1 MGFLSWLESTAYAQ
15 WILTGLNGWPIMLT
29 AHAIGLAIVV
39 GIVFVLDLRILGVL
53 RQIPY
58 TALHRFMSI
67 AWLGIIT
74 NVISGFSLFMTQAT
88 VYVTSVPFLF
98 KIACIALGIVNLV
111 YIQKMLQR
119 DAASWE
125 MSAAVPREARLLAGS
140 SIAVWGLAVVTG
152 RLIAYL

>member
-29 AHAIGLAIVV
+29 SHAIGLAIVV
-39 GIVFVLDLRILGVL
+39 GVVFVLDLRILGVY
-53 RQIPY
+53 RQIPF
-58 TALHRFMSI
+58 TALHRFMAI
-67 AWLGIIT
+67 AWLGIVT

-88 VYVTSVPFLF
+88 VYVTSPPFLF

-111 YIQKMLQR
+111 YTQRLLLR
-119 DAASWE
+119 DAASWDA
-125 MSAAVPREARLLAGS
+125 SGAASQQGRMLAGS
-140 SIAVWGLAVVTG
+140 SIALWSLAVVTG